1 MTKTIQE
8 IAQEARERIKDEAF
22 HKTETGH
29 SLDLTQ
35 TRQIIIDALTSY
47 TEELKKVIE
56 GKKYTTLGTSK
67 EYFKTENTPN
77 GLAQHYTD
85 EFTAKWHNGILDDI
99 ISELNHQ

>member
-1 MTKTIQE
+1 MSKTIQE

-35 TRQIIIDALTSY
+35 TRQIIIDAITSY
-47 TEELKKVIE
+47 TEELKKKIE
-56 GKKYTTLGTSK
+56 GKRK
-67 EYFKTENTPN
+67 ESEKFVPFQKI
-77 GLAQHYTD
+77 HYQS
-85 EFTAKWHNGILDDI
+85 ALDDI